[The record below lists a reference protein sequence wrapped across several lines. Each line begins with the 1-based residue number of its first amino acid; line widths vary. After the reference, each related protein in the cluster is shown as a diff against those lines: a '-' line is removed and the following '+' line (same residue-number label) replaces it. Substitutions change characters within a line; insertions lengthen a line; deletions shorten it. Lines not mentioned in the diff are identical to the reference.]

1 MVEIFLINAVYEQE
15 KSKMGYFLIIDTS
28 FEEAIQQI
36 LADSF
41 SGSLYSH

>member
-1 MVEIFLINAVYEQE
+1 MVEIFLFNAFYEQE
-15 KSKMGYFLIIDTS
+15 KSKMGYFPIDTS

>member
-15 KSKMGYFLIIDTS
+15 KSKMGYFPIIDTS